1 MQTAYSYVRFSTPEQ
16 SKGDSLRRQMEAS
29 RSYAKAHR
37 LALDESLQPDSGISA
52 YRGKN
57 RTEGSLGAFLD
68 LVKQGRIAIGSA
80 LLVESLDRLSREEVE
95 EALYQFLDI
104 IRSGIEVHTLSDKAV
119 YRKGALKTEQLIM
132 SLFVMSRANEESA
145 RKSGLVADAW
155 NQKQR
160 NANRQS
166 AMTPSVPGWLT
177 AKTGEPIKVIPDRAK
192 VVQKIFEL
200 AINGMG
206 RRLIARRLNESGIP
220 TFGKAKKWRDN
231 YIQKILTSRY
241 TLGEYQPLKKGVPNG
256 ALIPDYYPAVI
267 TESQWQAAQGSN
279 RGKIA
284 GPVGKRI
291 NNLFSGLVWD
301 SSHNRS
307 MFFEDK
313 KGRSITKLVTDC
325 KCLGA
330 KPNRISYPVFE
341 RAFLRFLDELD
352 WATVLGVRKSGE
364 IDKLE
369 KAKEAIVSNISVIE
383 SRIESAVNGLLDTP
397 SPALKK
403 KLMELEA
410 DLVSRQRQLREAEER
425 LLTEKNKHSAMLD
438 RAVVYRKLAS
448 ARDIETR
455 ARLRQEI
462 RRRVSKINLDFT
474 HTPLHATKSVE
485 VEIEFVNGV
494 RCMTAI
500 ELATGEILGLA
511 RFEE

>member
-29 RSYAKAHR
+29 RSYAKAHG
-37 LALDESLQPDSGISA
+37 LTLDESLHPDSGISA

-68 LVKQGRIAIGSA
+68 LVKQGRIAKGSS

-160 NANRQS
+160 NANGQS

-177 AKTGEPIKVIPDRAK
+177 AKTGQPIKIIPERAK
-192 VVQKIFEL
+192 VVQQIFKL
-200 AINGMG
+200 AISGMG
-206 RRLIARRLNESGIP
+206 RRLIARRLNELGIP
-220 TFGKAKKWRDN
+220 TFGKSKKWRDN

-241 TLGEYQPLKKGVPNG
+241 TLGEYQPLKKGQKNG
-256 ALIPDYYPAVI
+256 PLNLDYYPAII
-267 TESQWQAAQGSN
+267 TESQWQAAQASS
-279 RGKIA
+279 RGKVA
-284 GPVGKRI
+284 GPVGKCV
-291 NNLFSGLVWD
+291 NNLFTGLVWD
-301 SSHNRS
+301 DSHNRS

-313 KGRSITKLVTDC
+313 GGRSITKLVTDC
-325 KCLGA
+325 KCLGT

-352 WATVLGVRKSGE
+352 WTTVLGVRQSCE

-369 KAKEAIVSNISVIE
+369 KAKGDIVSDILAIE
-383 SRIESAVNGLLDTP
+383 GRIKNAVNGLLDTP

-410 DLVSRQRQLREAEER
+410 DLVTRQKQLQEAEES
-425 LLTEKNKHSAMLD
+425 LLTEKNKHSALLD
-438 RAVVYRKLAS
+438 RAVVYQKLAS

-462 RRRVSKINLDFT
+462 RRRVSKINLDFS
-474 HTPLHATKSVE
+474 HTKLHAVKSVE
-485 VEIEFVNGV
+485 IEIQFVNGV
-494 RCMTAI
+494 RCHTII
-500 ELATGEILGLA
+500 ELATGETLGRA
-511 RFEE
+511 RFAE